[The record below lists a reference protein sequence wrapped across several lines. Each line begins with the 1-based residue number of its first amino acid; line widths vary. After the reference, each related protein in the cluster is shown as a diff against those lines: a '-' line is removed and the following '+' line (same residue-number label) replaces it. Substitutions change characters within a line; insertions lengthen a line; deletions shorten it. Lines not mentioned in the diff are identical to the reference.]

1 MITVINDFN
10 TRVKEIDGYFK
21 LLDSI
26 INQDAKLFFP
36 NKKSHKFKKIDDELI
51 KVMKAN
57 CFLLLYNLIE
67 SSIKLSITEIYDSI
81 TLKTKKYDDV
91 KDEIRK
97 IWISENY
104 KNFKDKGTDYIFNTI
119 NTIAQDIIDIQFKP
133 EKVISGNIDGMKIR
147 EFSLNFGFS
156 NTTHHSAKNGVKL
169 HQVKK
174 QRNDLAHGAVSF
186 SQCGR
191 QYTYEDLFEIKQQ
204 VIIYLRGILNNINS
218 YLNNEHYNR

>member
-1 MITVINDFN
+1 MITVINDFD
-10 TRVKEIDGYFK
+10 TRVREIDGYFK
-21 LLDSI
+21 LLHSI
-26 INQDAKLFFP
+26 INEDAMLFFP
-36 NKKSHKFKKIDDELI
+36 NKGSHKYKRIDDELI

-104 KNFKDKGTDYIFNTI
+104 KNFKEKGTDFIFDTI
-119 NTIAQDIIDIQFKP
+119 HSITEDIIDIKFKP
-133 EKVISGNIDGMKIR
+133 EKVISGNIDGLKIR
-147 EFSLNFGFS
+147 EFSENLGFS
-156 NTTHHSAKNGVKL
+156 NSTHHLAKNGVKL

-191 QYTYEDLFEIKQQ
+191 EYTYEDLLEIKKQ
-204 VIIYLRGILNNINS
+204 VIIYLRGIINNIKT
-218 YLNNEHYNR
+218 YLDNEHYTR

>member
-1 MITVINDFN
+1 MVTIINDFN
-10 TRVKEIDGYFK
+10 TRVREIDGYFK

-26 INQDAKLFFP
+26 INQDVKLFFP

-104 KNFKDKGTDYIFNTI
+104 KNFKDQGTEFIYTTI
-119 NTIAQDIIDIQFKP
+119 NNITDDVISINFKP
-133 EKVISGNIDGMKIR
+133 EKVISGNIDGMKVR
-147 EFSLNFGFS
+147 EFSTMYGFS
-156 NTTHHSAKNGVKL
+156 NSTHHLAKNGVKL

-174 QRNDLAHGAVSF
+174 QRNDLAHGAISF

-218 YLNNEHYNR
+218 YLVHEQYNR